1 MTSDLVER
9 AMHGDQDAFGSL
21 ATAAMDRL
29 SGAAG
34 LMLGDPD
41 AADDAV
47 QEALVRAWRDLPGL
61 RDPARFEAWLYRI
74 MVRACHDQLRRRRRQ
89 PVSQREQGPGRAMAA
104 DEIAMVADRD
114 ELMAAMGGL
123 SDPQRA
129 AVVLHYYVCMSHS
142 QVAEVMGDP
151 VGTVKARLRRS
162 LGYLQAALA
171 AEARLGVGEERRA

>member
-1 MTSDLVER
+1 MR
-9 AMHGDQDAFGSL
+9 GDQDAFGSL
-21 ATAAMDRL
+21 AAAVIGRL
-29 SGAAG
+29 SGAAS
-34 LMLGDPD
+34 LMLRDPD

-61 RDPARFEAWLYRI
+61 RDPARFEAWLQRI
-74 MVRACHDQLRRRRRQ
+74 MVRACHDQLRQRRRE
-89 PVSQREQGPGRAMAA
+89 SANEREQDPGKAMAA

-123 SDPQRA
+123 SNPQRA
-129 AVVLHYYVCMSHS
+129 AVVLHYFVGMSHS
-142 QVAEVMGDP
+142 QIAEVMGDP